1 MKLKRITSGI
11 MSAVMAV
18 TVVGTPV
25 GDMIPAIGETLS
37 AAAESADI
45 KSSTV
50 NAAGYSYTITP
61 LLAPFNQY
69 FFVQTDNPDP
79 LSFRFTDKSTKYDE
93 EEQSIIKA
101 VWDTWDD
108 EPTIFQ
114 DIKYQ
119 NAKTGRVDGG
129 YIFYGYYTDGGE
141 VVLQVANDDGYDVTW
156 EDTNVKCK
164 LPALKDSVDYLI
176 DTYAKKSSFF
186 DNMDAV
192 EDGFSS
198 ICLYSGSYIIGEL
211 TRVKDY
217 WGMSTSPHKDQ
228 IFYLQS
234 PYSREGSKPLF
245 ASAIY
250 PYRYDSLGFPSVLSV
265 VARRLDTAAE
275 ISWNADNHYLVDV
288 TYNGETYSYGGQGNG
303 EGKGLSEDKIKKYFT
318 FGSNGTEITLNGS
331 KQLLDDYAKTE
342 MKDDIPRSDALT
354 WENICDTVGDGA
366 WVRLIKIAGIFG
378 ATGTTYTYLYKSGD
392 GDEFYTDSAGDNGS
406 EIYWFG
412 DLGYVSDTWVDGRYI
427 DDWERYVPGAKYE
440 DHKYSNILLKRSV
453 PQIEYDVDYEYNCDK
468 EEYELKYTINS
479 IQEKKKNVLYWYN
492 SENKHWTASFS
503 AFDEG
508 CADYDLIKRF
518 VDDGLI
524 DKSYLNECQLTADD
538 VAKLKVDRNTN
549 KVPDDYYIYDRTT
562 KPGTSLKNHTHNYVT
577 EKVVKPTYTA
587 QGYTLHKCT
596 ICGADKKDN
605 YTAKLTLA
613 KVGGAKLT
621 GRAADALRVNWTKNA
636 NADGY
641 IIEMYQNGKWVRAA
655 KITNNSTTTFR
666 KAGLKASSVYKFRVR
681 AYKMSGK
688 TAVYSDYS
696 ATVATRTNP
705 SVMKGAKL
713 GGRAADALRINWTK
727 NASAD
732 GYIVEMYQG
741 NKWVRVGKITN
752 NSTTTFRKAVLKAS
766 SVYKFRVRAY
776 KMSGKTALYGNY
788 SATVTARTNPSIM
801 KGVKIAGKAKDALR
815 VNWMKNT
822 SAQGYIVEMYKGGK
836 WVRVAKITNNNTT
849 TFRKAGLTK
858 NTVYK
863 FRVRAYHMSG
873 KTALYGNY
881 GNVSGKTA
889 AK

>member
-45 KSSTV
+45 KSGTV
-50 NAAGYSYTITP
+50 NAAEYSYTITP

-156 EDTNVKCK
+156 EDTNVKYK

-176 DTYAKKSSFF
+176 DTYAKKTSFF

-198 ICLYSGSYIIGEL
+198 ICLYSGSYILGEL
-211 TRVKDY
+211 TRVEDY

-228 IFYLQS
+228 TFYLQS

-275 ISWNADNHYLVDV
+275 VSWNEDNHYLVDV
-288 TYNGETYSYGGQGNG
+288 TYNGVTYSYGGQGNG
-303 EGKGLSEDKIKKYFT
+303 EGKGLSEDKIKKYFA

-366 WVRLIKIAGIFG
+366 WVRLIEIAGIFG
-378 ATGTTYTYLYKSGD
+378 ATDTTYTYLYKSGD

-427 DDWERYVPGAKYE
+427 DDWECYVPGAKYE

-453 PQIEYDVDYEYNCDK
+453 PQIEYDVRYEYNCDK

-492 SENKHWTASFS
+492 SENKLWTASFS

-524 DKSYLNECQLTADD
+524 DKSYLNECQFTAEDE
-538 VAKLKVDRNTN
+538 AKLKVDRNTN

-562 KPGTSLKNHTHNYVT
+562 KPGTSLKNHTHNYVA

-621 GRAADALRVNWTKNA
+621 GRAADALRINWTKNTD
-636 NADGY
+636 ADGY
-641 IIEMYQNGKWVRAA
+641 IIEMYQNGKWARVA
-655 KITNNSTTTFR
+655 KITDNSTTTFRKAGLDASTVYKFRVKAYKMSGSTAVYSEYSNELAARTNPSVMTGVKLGGRAADALRVNWTKNASADGYIVEMYQGNKWVRVGKITDNSTTTFR

-688 TAVYSDYS
+688 TA
-696 ATVATRTNP
+696 
-705 SVMKGAKL
+705 
-713 GGRAADALRINWTK
+713 
-727 NASAD
+727 
-732 GYIVEMYQG
+732 
-741 NKWVRVGKITN
+741 
-752 NSTTTFRKAVLKAS
+752 
-766 SVYKFRVRAY
+766 
-776 KMSGKTALYGNY
+776 LYGNY
-788 SATVTARTNPSIM
+788 SVTVTARTNPSVM
-801 KGVKIAGKAKDALR
+801 KDVKIGGKAKDALR
-815 VNWMKNT
+815 VNWAKNT
-822 SAQGYIVEMYKGGK
+822 SAQGYIVEMYQGGK
-836 WVRVAKITNNNTT
+836 WVRVAKITNGNTT
-849 TFRKAGLTK
+849 TFRKAGLAK
-858 NTVYK
+858 NIAYK

-881 GNVSGKTA
+881 GSVSGKTA